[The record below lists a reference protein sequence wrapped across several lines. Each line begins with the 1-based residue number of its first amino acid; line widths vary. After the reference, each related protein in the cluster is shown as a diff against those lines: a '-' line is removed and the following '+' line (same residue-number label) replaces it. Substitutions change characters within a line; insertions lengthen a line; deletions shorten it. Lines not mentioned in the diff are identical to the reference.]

1 MEFCSGIRK
10 TVASLDNARDR
21 RETGLFK
28 AEGLK
33 CVRDTIAS
41 YNLEMLLVSDSRLED
56 LREQH
61 STILEKTAESKLVI
75 TPKREFQRMS
85 HLTTPTDIIAIYRKP
100 ENTLDLKEL
109 RGVLVLA
116 LDGVQDP
123 GNLGTIMRA
132 ADWFGVHNIICSE
145 DCADA
150 FSPKSVM
157 ASMGAISRVRP
168 VKCNL
173 RDTISEIGS
182 HVFGTTLEGENIY
195 GAELSETGVI
205 VMGSEGRGVS
215 DKIRR
220 LFSRELFIPSYPPG
234 DSTSE
239 SLNVGM
245 ATSIILS
252 EFRRRLY

>member
-1 MEFCSGIRK
+1 MELTNAIRK
-10 TVASLDNARDR
+10 TISSLDSSKGR
-21 RETGLFK
+21 RETGWFK
-28 AEGLK
+28 AEGMK
-33 CVRDTIAS
+33 CVRDTLGHFRLQMLIVSAERFESIKKEDSVIGKIDPARIA
-41 YNLEMLLVSDSRLED
+41 VAPRRLF
-56 LREQH
+56 
-61 STILEKTAESKLVI
+61 AG
-75 TPKREFQRMS
+75 MS
-85 HLTTPTDIIAIYRKP
+85 HLSTPCDIIAVYEIP
-100 ENTLDLKEL
+100 DTGLDYEKMKDS
-109 RGVLVLA
+109 LVLA